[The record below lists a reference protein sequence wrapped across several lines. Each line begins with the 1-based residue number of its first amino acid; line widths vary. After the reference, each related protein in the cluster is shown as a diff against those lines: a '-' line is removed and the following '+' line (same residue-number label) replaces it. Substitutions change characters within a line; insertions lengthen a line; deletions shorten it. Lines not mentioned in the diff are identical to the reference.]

1 MIEIIKKRMA
11 TKPYKLNKVLMFTS
25 SGRSAE
31 VLNCGGLYAKKQKIH
46 PRTGN
51 HELLLGYEA

>member
-1 MIEIIKKRMA
+1 
-11 TKPYKLNKVLMFTS
+11 MFTS

-31 VLNCGGLYAKKQKIH
+31 VLNCGGLYAKKPEIH

-51 HELLLGYEA
+51 HQLLLGYEV